1 MEGAKCFGKKRKQS
15 QIRGPGALG
24 GTTGQAAALNQ
35 GVKVKGL
42 G

>member
-24 GTTGQAAALNQ
+24 GPTQAAALTQ
-35 GVKVKGL
+35 GVKVKEL
-42 G
+42 A